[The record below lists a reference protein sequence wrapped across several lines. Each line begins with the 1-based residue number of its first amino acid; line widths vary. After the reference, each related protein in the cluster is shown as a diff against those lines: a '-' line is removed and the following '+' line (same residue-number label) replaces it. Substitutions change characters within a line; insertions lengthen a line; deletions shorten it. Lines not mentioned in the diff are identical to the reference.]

1 MFSGIVEKMGT
12 TADIISAPPGKRL
25 VIRDKQYAGKAFIGE
40 SIAINGCCLT
50 VVVIQDDTFAFDVG
64 PETLLRTNLGNLAP
78 GDQVNLERSLAVG
91 DLVGGHFVTGH
102 IDGIGTLDQ
111 RNEDGEY
118 AIMWFRLPE
127 PLTRQMISKGSIA
140 IDGISFTLVDVEKD
154 RFSVMVIP
162 HTLAITTLGKLP
174 IGGKINL
181 ETDVL
186 AKYVQKAVAPE

>member
-12 TADIISAPPGKRL
+12 VADIQSTPPGKRL
-25 VIRDKQYAGKAFIGE
+25 IIRDRQYAEKAFMGE

-50 VVVIQDDTFAFDVG
+50 VVSIEADTFGFDVG
-64 PETLLRTNLGNLAP
+64 PETLLRTNLGDLAP

-102 IDGIGTLDQ
+102 IDGVGTLQ
-111 RNEDGEY
+111 ERNEDGEY

-140 IDGISFTLVDVEKD
+140 IDGVSFTLVDVEKD

-162 HTLAITTLGKLP
+162 HTLSITTLGKLP